1 MFKIKKMNLETRKLT
16 FIQEFVR
23 LQNEDIVIDLEKLL
37 HKQKAELIS
46 KELKPISI
54 EEFNNDIDKSFDDFK
69 NGNII
74 SGKNL
79 KAKIQ
84 KWI

>member
-54 EEFNNDIDKSFDDFK
+54 EEFKNDIDKSFDDFK

-79 KAKIQ
+79 
-84 KWI
+84 

>member
-1 MFKIKKMNLETRKLT
+1 MNLETRKLT

-54 EEFNNDIDKSFDDFK
+54 EEFKNDIDKSFDDFK

-79 KAKIQ
+79 
-84 KWI
+84 

>member
-1 MFKIKKMNLETRKLT
+1 MNLETRKLT